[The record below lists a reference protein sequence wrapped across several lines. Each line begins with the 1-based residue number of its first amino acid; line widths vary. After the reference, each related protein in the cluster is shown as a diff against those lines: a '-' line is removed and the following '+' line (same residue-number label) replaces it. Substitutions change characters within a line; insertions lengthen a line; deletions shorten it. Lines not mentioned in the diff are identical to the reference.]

1 MSSAAARSRS
11 PGLHVAER
19 QRGHGDAQRLVVA
32 NHALQNLDGRV
43 QVAQAHLLVAG
54 GGAQQRMARLESQA
68 FFKLVA
74 GQLDLV
80 LIVVDAGAMVVE
92 DGARWRG

>member
-1 MSSAAARSRS
+1 MRS
-11 PGLHVAER
+11 EI
-19 QRGHGDAQRLVVA
+19 VVA

-54 GGAQQRMARLESQA
+54 RGAQQRMARLQRQA
-68 FFKLVA
+68 FFQLVA

-80 LIVVDAGAMVVE
+80 LVVIDAGAMVIENRRVGR
-92 DGARWRG
+92 DSASARG